1 MVRIMHISDTHLGY
15 RQYMLG
21 ERETDFYD
29 SFERVIDLARE
40 EHVDMI
46 VHSGDIFETSR
57 PPNQALKVFKD
68 TLMRIN
74 GKIKYFAVLGDHDR
88 PRKRDYPAPNLFD
101 FLGIKVLGIN
111 ELEHEVL
118 HIDNK
123 ELLVAGL
130 SNLKGI
136 YANRILEE
144 FKKADLLAQN
154 FKYSIFI
161 GHEGI
166 STFLPDENWEV
177 DFKELPKNFNYLAF
191 GHLHSRVVKE
201 YGKGYFAYAGST
213 ELHSEDEII
222 NYKKDGKGA
231 YLVDLDTDMSIEK
244 LNIDTIR
251 PQEKIDTDAEHWIED
266 LKNILSIVYA
276 KKPIIHLKISGKIN
290 ASDIHS
296 IINEQFKNS
305 MLYYRLKLSP
315 TIMPN
320 EDLST
325 SNLKDS
331 LTDYFKNE
339 NMGIFAYNLFELLQN
354 DYEEAYDFILKT
366 MERW

>member
-21 ERETDFYD
+21 EREADFYD
-29 SFERVIDLARE
+29 SFERAIEMARE

-46 VHSGDIFETSR
+46 VHSGDIFETSH
-57 PPNQALKVFKD
+57 PSNQALKVFKD
-68 TLMRIN
+68 ALMKIN

-111 ELEHEVL
+111 GLEHEVV

-144 FKKADLLAQN
+144 FEKADLLAQN
-154 FKYSIFI
+154 FKYSIFV

-177 DFKELPKNFNYLAF
+177 DFKDLPKNFNYLAF
-191 GHLHSRVVKE
+191 GHLHSRVIKE

-213 ELHSEDEII
+213 EIHSEEEII
-222 NYKKDGKGA
+222 NYKKEGKGA
-231 YLVDLDTDMSIEK
+231 YLVDLDTGVSVEK

-251 PQEKIDTDAEHWIED
+251 PQEKIDTDAGHWIDD
-266 LKNILSIVYA
+266 LKNVLSISYA
-276 KKPIIHLKISGKIN
+276 KKPVIHLNISGKIN
-290 ASDIHS
+290 ASDVHS
-296 IINEQFKNS
+296 IIDEQFKNS
-305 MLYYRLKLSP
+305 MLDYRLKLAP
-315 TIMPN
+315 TIMSN
-320 EDLST
+320 EDLS
-325 SNLKDS
+325 SVNLKDS
-331 LTDYFKNE
+331 FTDYFKDE
-339 NMGIFAYNLFELLQN
+339 NMGAFAYNLFELLQN
-354 DYEEAYDFILKT
+354 DTEEAYDFILKT

>member
-21 ERETDFYD
+21 ERETDFYE
-29 SFERVIDLARE
+29 SFEKAIDMAIE
-40 EHVDMI
+40 EHVDII
-46 VHSGDIFETSR
+46 VHSGDIFETSH
-57 PPNQALKVFKD
+57 PSNQALKIFKD
-68 TLMRIN
+68 ALMRIN

-101 FLGIKVLGIN
+101 FLGIRVLGIN

-154 FKYSIFI
+154 FKYSIFV

-177 DFKELPKNFNYLAF
+177 DFKDLPKNFNYLAF
-191 GHLHSRVVKE
+191 GHLHSRVIRE

-213 ELHSEDEII
+213 EIHSEEEIV
-222 NYKKDGKGA
+222 NYKKDGKGVF
-231 YLVDLDTDMSIEK
+231 LVDLDSDINIEK

-251 PQEKIDTDAEHWIED
+251 PQERIDTDAEHWIED
-266 LKNILSIVYA
+266 LRNILSIIHA
-276 KKPIIHLKISGKIN
+276 KKPVIHLNISGKIN
-290 ASDIHS
+290 ASDVHS
-296 IINEQFKNS
+296 IIEEQFKDS
-305 MLYYRLKLSP
+305 MLDYRLKLAPAMMVDENVS
-315 TIMPN
+315 TI
-320 EDLST
+320 
-325 SNLKDS
+325 NLKDAF
-331 LTDYFKNE
+331 TDYFKDE
-339 NMGIFAYNLFELLQN
+339 NRGMFAYNLLELLQN
-354 DYEEAYDFILKT
+354 DPEEAYNFILKT
-366 MERW
+366 MEHW

>member
-1 MVRIMHISDTHLGY
+1 MHISDTHLGY

-21 ERETDFYD
+21 ERETDFYEA
-29 SFERVIDLARE
+29 FEKAIDIAIE

-46 VHSGDIFETSR
+46 VHSGDIFESSH
-57 PPNQALKVFKD
+57 PSNQALKVFKD
-68 TLMRIN
+68 ALMKIN

-118 HIDNK
+118 NIGNK
-123 ELLVAGL
+123 EILVAGL

-136 YANRILEE
+136 YASRISEE

-154 FKYSIFI
+154 FKYSIFV

-177 DFKELPKNFNYLAF
+177 DFKDLPKNFNYLAF

-201 YGKGYFAYAGST
+201 YGRGYFAYAGST
-213 ELHSEDEII
+213 EIHSEEEIT
-222 NYKKDGKGA
+222 NYKKEGKGG
-231 YLVDLDTDMSIEK
+231 YLVDLDTDIKIEK

-251 PQEKIDTDAEHWIED
+251 PQEKIDTDAGHWIED

-276 KKPIIHLKISGKIN
+276 KKPVIHLNISGKIN

-305 MLYYRLKLSP
+305 VLDYRLKLAP
-315 TIMPN
+315 NIMLN
-320 EDLST
+320 EEVST
-325 SNLKDS
+325 VNLKDS
-331 LTDYFKNE
+331 FTDYFKDE
-339 NMGIFAYNLFELLQN
+339 NMGTFAYDLFEVLQ
-354 DYEEAYDFILKT
+354 DDPEEAYNFIIKT